1 MRSSRIQPSLCRC
14 EVEATGG
21 IFIGQLAA
29 ASVLELRDRSHISS
43 SKPATDTV
51 PLEWVD
57 VTHRDGLETGNDGW
71 CLTTVSTHHVAGL
84 PIFTRQ
90 ISDRSLKSDRLSIKQ
105 AKRQVNDKAPLQ
117 VPAKSRQIQKS
128 KRIVSRQL
136 MSSGA
141 ALQRRERTRRTPS
154 PVLGA
159 KRT

>member
-1 MRSSRIQPSLCRC
+1 VRSSRIQPSLCRC

-90 ISDRSLKSDRLSIKQ
+90 ISDRSLKSDRLPIKQ
-105 AKRQVNDKAPLQ
+105 SVKHPYRCQ
-117 VPAKSRQIQKS
+117 RQIQKS

-136 MSSGA
+136 MSLGA
-141 ALQRRERTRRTPS
+141 ALQRRERTRRTRS
-154 PVLGA
+154 PISRLPKHV
-159 KRT
+159 

>member
-90 ISDRSLKSDRLSIKQ
+90 ISDRSLKSDRLPLKQ
-105 AKRQVNDKAPLQ
+105 AKRQANDKAPLQ
-117 VPAKSRQIQKS
+117 VPAQIAPNPKV
-128 KRIVSRQL
+128 KTDCKPPID
-136 MSSGA
+136 
-141 ALQRRERTRRTPS
+141 
-154 PVLGA
+154 VLGRCFA
-159 KRT
+159 EAGANQKNA